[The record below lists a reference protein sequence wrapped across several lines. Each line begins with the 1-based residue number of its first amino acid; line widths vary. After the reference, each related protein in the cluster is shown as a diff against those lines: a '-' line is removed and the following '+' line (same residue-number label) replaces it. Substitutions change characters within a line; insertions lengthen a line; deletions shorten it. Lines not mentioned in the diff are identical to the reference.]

1 MNTILVLIFLAQLAY
16 SLMSTLKLYAAIND
30 TAITYAGLAAISN
43 AFKLSVLA
51 GVSVEAVAG
60 NYVALVSA
68 VFGGMVGNIIAHHL
82 RKRKQTVKK
91 PKLMFGYQPE
101 KHEENFTANPPKNP
115 SNWKP
120 HHW

>member
-16 SLMSTLKLYAAIND
+16 SLMSTLKLYAAIDD
-30 TAITYAGLAAISN
+30 TAITYAGLAAISD

-51 GVSVEAVAG
+51 GVSVEVVAG
-60 NYVALVSA
+60 NWVALGSA
-68 VFGGMVGNIIAHHL
+68 VIGGMVGNVIAYQL
-82 RKRKQTVKK
+82 RKKKQTVRKAK
-91 PKLMFGYQPE
+91 PMFGYQPE
-101 KHEENFTANPPKNP
+101 KHEEKFTTNPPKNP